1 MIPRRERTWLFG
13 CSIINSQTPLN
24 VVVCFP
30 QNIKKYQCLG
40 CLSQISIFF
49 NKKLFVGRG
58 RGGGVLNRVTSEV
71 GSPAFMNCTFL
82 QKQDSFS
89 DWCKIS
95 SHRQF
100 WKLLRNCPCGSTIL
114 GKADF
119 LYHTNEITQQ
129 LEHIVWAGARWERGK
144 MQNTMLQWVSS
155 CALVLQWNWR

>member
-13 CSIINSQTPLN
+13 CSIMWWFVSHRTSKNINAWAVSPKS
-24 VVVCFP
+24 VF
-30 QNIKKYQCLG
+30 
-40 CLSQISIFF
+40 FF

-71 GSPAFMNCTFL
+71 ASPAFMNCTFL